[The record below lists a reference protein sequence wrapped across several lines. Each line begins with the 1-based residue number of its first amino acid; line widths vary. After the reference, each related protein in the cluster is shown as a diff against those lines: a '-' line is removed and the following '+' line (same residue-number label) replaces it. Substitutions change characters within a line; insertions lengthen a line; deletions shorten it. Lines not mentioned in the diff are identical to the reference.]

1 LVDLAFHEGDAPADP
16 MQKQAEV
23 LEDIGM
29 PHAIGMRHAT
39 PHFAH
44 VFAGEGYSCGYYS
57 YMWSEVMD
65 ADAFEAFEAAGGPFD
80 ADMAAKLEKHILSAG
95 GSQDAAAAYL
105 AFRGQMPDVGP
116 LLKGRGLAP

>member
-1 LVDLAFHEGDAPADP
+1 

-29 PHAIGMRHAT
+29 PRAISMRHAT

-44 VFAGEGYSCGYYS
+44 VFAGDGYSSAYYS

-65 ADAFEAFEAAGGPFD
+65 ADVFAAFEEVGNPFD
-80 ADMAAKLEKHILSAG
+80 PELARRLEDDILSKG
-95 GSQDAAAAYL
+95 GSVDAEELYL
-105 AFRGQMPDVGP
+105 RFRGRMPGAEA
-116 LLKGRGLAP
+116 LLRGRGLSATAA